1 MFIGINGIS
10 ICRPGKQG
18 ASFVPTDISNLAY
31 WYSADSGITK
41 DGSNLV
47 SQWDDRSGNARNVTQ
62 ATAGNKPVY
71 TVNQVNG
78 LPAIVFDGSNDFMSF
93 GSSIFTNTSNITF
106 FAVAKVTTASQ
117 YATLFSQYLT
127 GALNAAAFQVCNN
140 SGALKMQT
148 DVSLPKGMY
157 GSTTIPLSTYKCF
170 TYRVAPWSNVATN
183 TELWLNGVAETETSY
198 GGAGTPVLAA
208 GNVYVGSFGV
218 GGPTVTLNGGIA
230 EIVIYNAN
238 LSDSDRGKVESYL
251 IAKYAL

>member
-1 MFIGINGIS
+1 MIIGISNIS
-10 ICRPGKQG
+10 VCQAGKKG
-18 ASFVPTDISNLAY
+18 PSFVPTDISNLAY

-47 SQWDDRSGNARNVTQ
+47 SQWNDRSGNARNVTQ

-71 TVNQVNG
+71 TTNQVNG
-78 LPAIVFDGSNDFMSF
+78 LPAVIFDGSNDFLSLNA
-93 GSSIFTNTSNITF
+93 SIFTNTSNITF
-106 FAVAKVTTASQ
+106 FAVAKITTASQ
-117 YATLFSQYLT
+117 YATLFSQYLS
-127 GALNAAAFQVCNN
+127 GALSGAAFQVCNN

-148 DVSLPKGMY
+148 DISLPKGMY

-170 TYRVAPWSNVATN
+170 TYRVAPWSTVATN
-183 TELWLNGVAETETSY
+183 TELWLNGIAETETSY

-208 GNVYVGSFGV
+208 GNVYVGAFGG

-238 LSDSDRGKVESYL
+238 LSDLDRSRVESYL